1 MEEQLSPDAKL
12 ELITRNLQEVL
23 GADSLKALFTK
34 NERPLVCY
42 WGTAPTG
49 RPHIGYL
56 VPLTKIADFLRAGV
70 VVKVLLA
77 DVHAF
82 LDNLKAPIELVRH
95 RVDYYSHVLRAV
107 FDSVGVPTDKLIFVV
122 GSSYQLTPDY
132 SMDNY
137 RLCATVTEHD
147 AKKAGAEVVKQV
159 SSPLLSGLIY
169 PGLQALDEQYLGVDF
184 QFGGVDQRKIF
195 VLAED
200 ILPKLGYAKRAH
212 LMNAMVPGL
221 KGSKMSSSDADSK
234 VDFLDSEKDVKK
246 KLNAAH
252 CVEGVVEDNG
262 VLAFARSVLWPIA
275 QLRIESR
282 AAAASSSTSE
292 AQLPGIQRSFAAE
305 GAPEGTILSIVRP
318 EKYGGTLH
326 FSSYEQLEQD
336 FAEKK
341 LHPMDLKTGV
351 ADAINSLLA
360 PIRERFAADEE
371 FRKAEEAAYPK
382 PVPEKK
388 KKEKKVNP
396 RFAKDAQAAVDP
408 QVTPS
413 SADNTTTR
421 NPAQAS
427 LPSAAAQ
434 GGAVPGDDAGLTE
447 KLAGATSGN
456 TAYT

>member
-1 MEEQLSPDAKL
+1 MSNEQLTAEARF

-23 GADSLKALFTK
+23 GGDSIRAILEK
-34 NERPLVCY
+34 NERSPICY

-56 VPLTKIADFLRAGV
+56 VPLAKIADFLRAGV
-70 VVKVLLA
+70 EVKILWA
-77 DVHAF
+77 DIHAF

-95 RVDYYSHVLRAV
+95 RVEYYSHVIRAV

-122 GSSYQLTPDY
+122 GSSYQLTPEY

-195 VLAED
+195 VLAEE

-234 VDFLDSEKDVKK
+234 IDFLDSEKDVKK

-262 VLAFARSVLWPIA
+262 VLAFAKAVIWPIA
-275 QLRIESR
+275 RLRAESR
-282 AAAASSSTSE
+282 ASGQTDLAGANRT
-292 AQLPGIQRSFAAE
+292 FAAE
-305 GAPEGTILSIVRP
+305 GAPEGTVLSIVRP
-318 EKYGGTLH
+318 EKYGGSLH
-326 FSSYEQLEQD
+326 YSSYEKLEED
-336 FAEKK
+336 FASKT
-341 LHPMDLKTGV
+341 LHPLDLKTGV
-351 ADAINSLLA
+351 AGAINSLLA
-360 PIRERFAADEE
+360 PIRDEFE
-371 FRKAEEAAYPK
+371 KNEAFKKAEEAAYPK

-396 RFAKDAQAAVDP
+396 RFAKDAQGAATADSA
-408 QVTPS
+408 VTPAAS
-413 SADNTTTR
+413 SSTT
-421 NPAQAS
+421 PVQAS
-427 LPSAAAQ
+427 LPAANAQ
-434 GGAVPGDDAGLTE
+434 GTAEGDAEQLPE
-447 KLAGATSGN
+447 KLAGASIGSG
-456 TAYT
+456 ASSK